1 MSDNEKKLV
10 KRILSGDEKAF
21 EELFDALHSQV
32 YNICLG
38 FMKNPQDA
46 KDMAQETFIKIY
58 QKLHTFRFQ
67 CSLTTWIYSICAS
80 TCLDALRRQQ
90 RLITGE
96 LKESDA
102 TSTHV
107 PEDALLLDELLEH
120 IVHEIDKNNEKTANV
135 LKRRL
140 FAQESYEKISS
151 VEKIPVSSART
162 YFTRGR
168 RRLMRSIQE
177 FFK

>member
-1 MSDNEKKLV
+1 MTPYTLKSITFVLIHE
-10 KRILSGDEKAF
+10 
-21 EELFDALHSQV
+21 
-32 YNICLG
+32 
-38 FMKNPQDA
+38 NPQDA

-151 VEKIPVSSART
+151 AEKSPSPRHVPILHVEEEGSCVPYRNSLSK
-162 YFTRGR
+162 R
-168 RRLMRSIQE
+168 R
-177 FFK
+177 

>member
-1 MSDNEKKLV
+1 VSDNEKKLV

-120 IVHEIDKNNEKTANV
+120 IVYEIDKKMK
-135 LKRRL
+135 KR
-140 FAQESYEKISS
+140 QMY
-151 VEKIPVSSART
+151 
-162 YFTRGR
+162 
-168 RRLMRSIQE
+168 
-177 FFK
+177 